1 MIPFG
6 PVQGA
11 CPVVLRLYQA
21 ADVVGVLMPLTMTDS
36 S

>member
-6 PVQGA
+6 PVPGA
-11 CPVVLRLYQA
+11 CPVVFRLYQA